1 MMVITTVLL
10 AKRIVQLVLEQQTI
24 VPHAQQVLHLTSL
37 HPDPVLVVVAN
48 IYHPLEDVYLILQTV
63 KLIQM

>member
-10 AKRIVQLVLEQQTI
+10 AKRIVQLVLEQLTI
-24 VPHAQQVLHLTSL
+24 VPHAQQVLHLTSQ

-48 IYHPLEDVYLILQTV
+48 IYHRLEDVYLILQTV